1 MSDSVLPSYL
11 LGDEISSS
19 VLEMDLGTYPTYI
32 SIRPDWSA
40 GGKTRGLASRTMTF
54 ERVKTIIYTSED
66 YAGMGI
72 VAPKT
77 KKTYHQYDK
86 FHDTID
92 IGVGATPKYPRIS
105 ESGRPV
111 GRPANSEEDR
121 NFARRMMLYKS
132 FGESQYDFEVRIGIT
147 DPNAS
152 HVGYD
157 GTAVPYDFLFHD
169 LGLLGYY
176 PLAPLA
182 DKNII
187 ANLRRSLAA
196 HIYYSIK
203 GRGRHTSIARQVE
216 DWARNIRDMVRDY
229 LRGQNTIVPKD
240 RLSPSTIYQRH
251 SRQKSHGGL
260 YKYGDANAL
269 WEAGTLENDISF
281 EVIPIEGGRVRLKP
295 GDRKRMREAE
305 DAKMRKSEAKRRVSD
320 RKTPQNRSMGKPA
333 KPTYGLD
340 NKELNDADISLF
352 KAASIIDRLG
362 RKQKGLTYEQAF
374 ERANLKI
381 KELKKS
387 GVELPEVIAEYDEA
401 FNRALKIAEA
411 YRVDFKGM
419 IWRLGGG

>member
-1 MSDSVLPSYL
+1 MSDSVLPSYPM
-11 LGDEISSS
+11 GNKSSS
-19 VLEMDLGTYPTYI
+19 VLMEGEFERFPTYI

-54 ERVKTIIYTSED
+54 ERVKTIIYTSKD
-66 YAGMGI
+66 YAGKGI
-72 VAPKT
+72 VAQKT

-92 IGVGATPKYPRIS
+92 IGVGATPKYPRIN

-111 GRPANSEEDR
+111 GRPANREEDR
-121 NFARRMMLYKS
+121 NFARRMMLYDA
-132 FGESQYDFEVRIGIT
+132 FGESQYDFEVRIGIV
-147 DPNAS
+147 DPHAV
-152 HVGYD
+152 HVGFD
-157 GTAVPYDFLFHD
+157 GTPVKYNWLFLE
-169 LGLLGYY
+169 LGILGYY

-182 DKNII
+182 DKNIM

-196 HIYYSIK
+196 HIYSSIK
-203 GRGRHTSIARQVE
+203 GRGRHTSIKREVAA
-216 DWARNIRDMVRDY
+216 WARNIRDMVRDY

-240 RLSPSTIYQRH
+240 RLSPSTIYERH
-251 SRQKSHGGL
+251 RRQKNHGGL

-269 WEAGTLENDISF
+269 WEAGTLESDISF
-281 EVIPIEGGRVRLKP
+281 EVIPIEGGRVRLTTT
-295 GDRKRMREAE
+295 DRKRMKEAE
-305 DAKMRKSEAKRRVSD
+305 DAKMRKSEAKRRVGD
-320 RKTPQNRSMGKPA
+320 RKISQSRSMEKPA

-340 NKELNDADISLF
+340 NKDLNDADISLF

-362 RKQKGLTYEQAF
+362 RKQKGLTYDQAF

-387 GVELPEVIAEYDEA
+387 GIKLPKVIAEYDKA
-401 FNRALKIAEA
+401 FNRALEIAEA
-411 YRVDFKGM
+411 YHIDFKGM

>member
-1 MSDSVLPSYL
+1 MSDSIPPSYL
-11 LGDEISSS
+11 LGDEIFSS
-19 VLEMDLGTYPTYI
+19 VLEMDLGRYPTYI

-40 GGKTRGLASRTMTF
+40 GGKTRGLESRTMTF

-66 YAGMGI
+66 YAGMGA
-72 VAPKT
+72 VVPKT

-92 IGVGATPKYPRIS
+92 IGIGATPKYPRIS

-111 GRPANSEEDR
+111 GRPANREEDR
-121 NFARRMMLYKS
+121 NFARRMMLYDA

-147 DPNAS
+147 NPNAS
-152 HVGYD
+152 HIGYD

-169 LGLLGYY
+169 LGVLGFY
-176 PLAPLA
+176 PLAPLE
-182 DKNII
+182 DKNIM

-196 HIYYSIK
+196 HIYSSIK
-203 GRGRHTSIARQVE
+203 GRGRHTSIARQVAA
-216 DWARNIRDMVRDY
+216 WARNIRDMVRDY

-251 SRQKSHGGL
+251 SRQKSNGGL

-295 GDRKRMREAE
+295 GDRKRMKEAE
-305 DAKMRKSEAKRRVSD
+305 DAKMRKSDAKRRVSD
-320 RKTPQNRSMGKPA
+320 RKTPQSSSIGKPA
-333 KPTYGLD
+333 KPTYGLN
-340 NKELNDADISLF
+340 NKDLNDADISLF

-362 RKQKGLTYEQAF
+362 RKQKGLTYDQAF

-387 GVELPEVIAEYDEA
+387 GVKLPKVIAEYDEA
-401 FNRALKIAEA
+401 FNRALEIAQA
-411 YRVDFKGM
+411 YHIDIKGM

>member
-1 MSDSVLPSYL
+1 MSDSVLPSYPM
-11 LGDEISSS
+11 GNKSSS
-19 VLEMDLGTYPTYI
+19 VLMESEFGRFPTYI

-40 GGKTRGLASRTMTF
+40 GGKTRGLESRTMTF

-72 VAPKT
+72 VAQKT

-105 ESGRPV
+105 ASGRPV
-111 GRPANSEEDR
+111 GRQAKSEVDR

-132 FGESQYDFEVRIGIT
+132 FGESQYDFEVRIGIV
-147 DPNAS
+147 DPDAV
-152 HVGYD
+152 HVGFD
-157 GTAVPYDFLFHD
+157 GTPVKYNWLFLE
-169 LGLLGYY
+169 LGTLGYY

-182 DKNII
+182 DKNIM

-196 HIYYSIK
+196 HIYSSIK
-203 GRGRHTSIARQVE
+203 GRGRHTSIAREVAA
-216 DWARNIRDMVRDY
+216 WARNIRDMVRDY

-251 SRQKSHGGL
+251 SRQKNHGGL

-269 WEAGTLENDISF
+269 WEAGTLESDISF
-281 EVIPIEGGRVRLKP
+281 EVIPIGGRLTP
-295 GDRKRMREAE
+295 ADRKRVKEAE
-305 DAKMRKSEAKRRVSD
+305 EAKKRKSEAKRRVGD
-320 RKTPQNRSMGKPA
+320 RKTSQSRSMGKPA
-333 KPTYGLD
+333 KPTNGLD
-340 NKELNDADISLF
+340 NKDLNDADINLF

-362 RKQKGLTYEQAF
+362 RKQKGLTYDQAF

-387 GVELPEVIAEYDEA
+387 GIELPKVIAEYDEA
-401 FNRALKIAEA
+401 FNRALEIAEA
-411 YRVDFKGM
+411 YHIDFKGM

>member
-11 LGDEISSS
+11 PGDGISSN
-19 VLEMDLGTYPTYI
+19 VLEMDLGVFPTYI

-40 GGKTRGLASRTMTF
+40 GGKTRGLESRTMTF

-92 IGVGATPKYPRIS
+92 IGVGATPKYPRIN
-105 ESGRPV
+105 ESWRPV
-111 GRPANSEEDR
+111 GRPAKREEDR
-121 NFARRMMLYKS
+121 NFARRMMLYDA

-147 DPNAS
+147 DPDAS

-157 GTAVPYDFLFHD
+157 GTAVPYDFLFHV
-169 LGLLGYY
+169 LGILGYY

-182 DKNII
+182 DKNIR

-196 HIYYSIK
+196 HIYSSIK
-203 GRGRHTSIARQVE
+203 GHGRHTSIARQVA

-251 SRQKSHGGL
+251 SRQKSNGGL

-281 EVIPIEGGRVRLKP
+281 EVIPIKGGRVRLKA
-295 GDRKRMREAE
+295 GDLKRMKEAE
-305 DAKMRKSEAKRRVSD
+305 DAKMRKSDAKRRIGD
-320 RKTPQNRSMGKPA
+320 RKTSQSRIMGKPA
-333 KPTYGLD
+333 KPTEGLN
-340 NKELNDADISLF
+340 NKDLNDADINLF
-352 KAASIIDRLG
+352 KAASIIDILG
-362 RKQKGLTYEQAF
+362 RKQKGLTYDQAF

-387 GVELPEVIAEYDEA
+387 GIKLPKVIAEYDKA
-401 FNRALKIAEA
+401 FNRALEIAQA
-411 YRVDFKGM
+411 YHIDFKGM

>member
-1 MSDSVLPSYL
+1 MESEF
-11 LGDEISSS
+11 GRF
-19 VLEMDLGTYPTYI
+19 PTYI

-40 GGKTRGLASRTMTF
+40 GGKTRGLESRTMTF

-72 VAPKT
+72 VAQKI

-111 GRPANSEEDR
+111 GRQAKSEVDR
-121 NFARRMMLYKS
+121 NFAQRMMLYKS
-132 FGESQYDFEVRIGIT
+132 FGESQYDFEVRIGIV
-147 DPNAS
+147 DPDAV
-152 HVGYD
+152 HVGFD
-157 GTAVPYDFLFHD
+157 GTPVKYNWLFLE
-169 LGLLGYY
+169 LGILGYY

-182 DKNII
+182 DKNIM

-196 HIYYSIK
+196 HIYSSIK
-203 GRGRHTSIARQVE
+203 GRGRHTSVARQVAV
-216 DWARNIRDMVRDY
+216 WARNIRDMVRDY

-269 WEAGTLENDISF
+269 WEAGTLESDISF
-281 EVIPIEGGRVRLKP
+281 EVIPIEGGRIRLKP
-295 GDRKRMREAE
+295 TDRKRMKEAE
-305 DAKMRKSEAKRRVSD
+305 AAKMRKSDAKRRVSD
-320 RKTPQNRSMGKPA
+320 RKTSQNSNMGKSA
-333 KPTYGLD
+333 KPTKGLD
-340 NKELNDADISLF
+340 NKDLNDADINLF

-362 RKQKGLTYEQAF
+362 RKQKGLTYDQAF
-374 ERANLKI
+374 ERANAKI

-387 GVELPEVIAEYDEA
+387 GIELPEVVAEYDEA
-401 FNRALKIAEA
+401 FNRAMEIAEA
-411 YRVDFKGM
+411 YHIDFKGM

>member
-1 MSDSVLPSYL
+1 MEEDF
-11 LGDEISSS
+11 GRF
-19 VLEMDLGTYPTYI
+19 PTYI

-66 YAGMGI
+66 YAGMGT
-72 VAPKT
+72 VAPKI
-77 KKTYHQYDK
+77 KKTYRQYDK

-132 FGESQYDFEVRIGIT
+132 FGESQYDFEVRIGV
-147 DPNAS
+147 DPDAV
-152 HVGYD
+152 HVGFD
-157 GTAVPYDFLFHD
+157 GTPVVYKWLFLE
-169 LGLLGYY
+169 LGILGYY

-182 DKNII
+182 DDNIM

-196 HIYYSIK
+196 HIYSSIK
-203 GRGRHTSIARQVE
+203 GRGRHTSIAREVAA
-216 DWARNIRDMVRDY
+216 WARNIRDMVRDY
-229 LRGQNTIVPKD
+229 LRGQNTIVTKD
-240 RLSPSTIYQRH
+240 RLSPSTIYERH
-251 SRQKSHGGL
+251 RRQKNHGGL

-269 WEAGTLENDISF
+269 WEAGTLESDISF
-281 EVIPIEGGRVRLKP
+281 EVIPIKGGRVRLEP
-295 GDRKRMREAE
+295 GDRKRMKEAK
-305 DAKMRKSEAKRRVSD
+305 DAKMRKSDAKRRVSD
-320 RKTPQNRSMGKPA
+320 RSSPQSRSMGKPA
-333 KPTYGLD
+333 KPTYGLN
-340 NKELNDADISLF
+340 NKDLNDADISLF

-362 RKQKGLTYEQAF
+362 RKQKGLTYDQAF

-387 GVELPEVIAEYDEA
+387 GIELPKVIAEYDKA

-411 YRVDFKGM
+411 YHIDFKGM

>member
-1 MSDSVLPSYL
+1 
-11 LGDEISSS
+11 
-19 VLEMDLGTYPTYI
+19 MDLGVFPTYI

-40 GGKTRGLASRTMTF
+40 GGKTRGLESRTMTF

-92 IGVGATPKYPRIS
+92 IGVGATPKYPRIN
-105 ESGRPV
+105 ESWRPV
-111 GRPANSEEDR
+111 GRPAKREEDR
-121 NFARRMMLYKS
+121 NFARRMMLYDA

-147 DPNAS
+147 DPDAS

-157 GTAVPYDFLFHD
+157 GTAVPYDFLFHV
-169 LGLLGYY
+169 LGILGYY

-182 DKNII
+182 DKNIR

-196 HIYYSIK
+196 HIYSSIK
-203 GRGRHTSIARQVE
+203 GHGRHTSIARQVA

-251 SRQKSHGGL
+251 SRQKSNGGL

-281 EVIPIEGGRVRLKP
+281 EVIPIKGGRVRLKA
-295 GDRKRMREAE
+295 GDLKRMKEAE
-305 DAKMRKSEAKRRVSD
+305 DAKMRKSDAKRRIGD
-320 RKTPQNRSMGKPA
+320 RKTSQSRIMGKPA
-333 KPTYGLD
+333 KPTEGLN
-340 NKELNDADISLF
+340 NKDLNDADINLF
-352 KAASIIDRLG
+352 KAASIIDILG
-362 RKQKGLTYEQAF
+362 RKQKGLTYDQAF

-387 GVELPEVIAEYDEA
+387 GIKLPKVIAEYDKA
-401 FNRALKIAEA
+401 FNRALEIAQA
-411 YRVDFKGM
+411 YHIDFKGM